1 LRRESDR
8 RGRVRLVRYAHLG
21 TGNYHPRTTRLYTDF
36 GLLTCDPVVC
46 ADVEAVFMHITS
58 LARAERLHRLLLAP
72 FTMHRQIIAKIRR
85 EVRHARAGKPACIMA
100 KMNALVEEGVI
111 RALYAASQ
119 AGVRIDLV
127 VRGAC
132 ALRPGVPGLS
142 DNIRVRSIL
151 GRFLEHHR
159 VWYFAN
165 DGDPDVWLSS
175 ADWMGRNL
183 FKRIEVAFPVRDAA
197 LKRRVVE
204 EGLLRYLGDNRDAWA
219 LQADGQWTKL
229 RIRRGAKPKSAQ
241 SGLLELLA
249 TPRAESPREQRD
261 TTRRKSARGRQSR

>member
-1 LRRESDR
+1 
-8 RGRVRLVRYAHLG
+8 
-21 TGNYHPRTTRLYTDF
+21 
-36 GLLTCDPVVC
+36 
-46 ADVEAVFMHITS
+46 M
-58 LARAERLHRLLLAP
+58 
-72 FTMHRQIIAKIRR
+72 IRR
-85 EVRHARAGKPACIMA
+85 EVRHARAGKPARIIA

-183 FKRIEVAFPVRDAA
+183 FKRIEVAFPVRDPA
-197 LKRRVVE
+197 LKRRVVD

-219 LQADGQWTKL
+219 LLPDGQWTQASHPA
-229 RIRRGAKPKSAQ
+229 RREARRARSPE
-241 SGLLELLA
+241 LLELLA
-249 TPRAESPREQRD
+249 APRAESPREQRE
-261 TTRRKSARGRQSR
+261 TKRRKSARGRSPGNIERMEASWT